1 MTISASASSSIV
13 TLACGARMWI
23 AIGGLGPLP
32 GAGATTGKG
41 GTDLGFGGASPA
53 PDPPGDGGDG
63 ELSAAFGLTLNLIAP
78 PSLPEGAAGA
88 VEGTGRGGVSIDGS
102 AANVSEPGAAAG
114 EGVAG
119 SARGRNLITGTGSAN
134 SGKTAGGGGIP
145 RLAEAVDAAGAAAG
159 AVASDANLG
168 FSRKRGAS
176 AEPVAAAIKATGGGA
191 GASAKAAG
199 RRGFSF
205 SDGVSSL
212 ITVTKTK
219 SPPHETKKIPSRFN
233 SYRATL

>member
-1 MTISASASSSIV
+1 MTISAAASSSIV
-13 TLACGARMWI
+13 PLACGARMWI
-23 AIGGLGPLP
+23 ATGGLGPLP

-41 GTDLGFGGASPA
+41 GTDFGFGGAPPA
-53 PDPPGDGGDG
+53 PDPPGDGGGG
-63 ELSAAFGLTLNLIAP
+63 ELSAAFGLTLNLIVP
-78 PSLPEGAAGA
+78 PSFPVGATGA
-88 VEGTGRGGVSIDGS
+88 VEEDRGGGVSIDGA
-102 AANVSEPGAAAG
+102 AANVSETGAAAG
-114 EGVAG
+114 EGFAK

-134 SGKTAGGGGIP
+134 SGKAAGGGGIP
-145 RLAEAVDAAGAAAG
+145 SLAKSVDAAGAAVG

-176 AEPVAAAIKATGGGA
+176 VEPVAAAIDAAGGGA

-205 SDGVSSL
+205 SDGISSL

-233 SYRATL
+233 SSRATL